1 MGSEGLQHVFV
12 RKAGKEEVFSSRLGC
27 TDLGQKSEGLDL
39 GEGKEKGMET

>member
-12 RKAGKEEVFSSRLGC
+12 RKAGKEKDFSNRLKC

-39 GEGKEKGMET
+39 GEGKEKGMGT